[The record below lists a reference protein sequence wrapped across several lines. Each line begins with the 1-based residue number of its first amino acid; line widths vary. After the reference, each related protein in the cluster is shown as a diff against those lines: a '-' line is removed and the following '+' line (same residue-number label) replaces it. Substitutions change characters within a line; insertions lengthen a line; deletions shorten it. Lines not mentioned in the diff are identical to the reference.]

1 MPSVVGTDRGFL
13 LLQLSEVWMSE
24 NGFDWRRLASPAT
37 DPDLHPRGPEPATVG
52 GPGLVGVGDGTAWYS
67 VDGSDWSRAAVRA
80 PPEEILAR
88 PESERYG
95 EMTGITAAGNDLV
108 AWGLAEV
115 PLADNSGEHLVMPL
129 LWASHDGRTW
139 ASVALPEIDSIAA
152 VAGGPGG
159 FVAAG
164 QAGDEA
170 AVWFSADGVA
180 WERVVDD
187 AFASPVKLMPRA
199 ATAARAGYVVVGSDG
214 LCREG
219 PCPGQQ
225 VVIWTSADGRSWT
238 RVPSDDLFSGAQAEK
253 AIMWGSRLVI
263 GGVSDGRPAIWISGS
278 DESVSGSDT
287 STRETAAIPVQPAS
301 LAGTWRATDPPPGG
315 SHLTMEVITLPNGTY
330 GVTIRDDYASECD
343 GATSTMTGVGG
354 ALGAS
359 AIVIPHPDYVCD
371 DGTEAEALSG
381 PPLEE
386 QLRYFSFR
394 YDSLRDALYDPAG
407 LEWNRTD
414 VAP

>member
-1 MPSVVGTDRGFL
+1 MESVTAVT
-13 LLQLSEVWMSE
+13 
-24 NGFDWRRLASPAT
+24 
-37 DPDLHPRGPEPATVG
+37 G
-52 GPGLVGVGDGTAWYS
+52 GP
-67 VDGSDWSRAAVRA
+67 
-80 PPEEILAR
+80 
-88 PESERYG
+88 
-95 EMTGITAAGNDLV
+95 
-108 AWGLAEV
+108 
-115 PLADNSGEHLVMPL
+115 H
-129 LWASHDGRTW
+129 
-139 ASVALPEIDSIAA
+139 
-152 VAGGPGG
+152 G
-159 FVAAG
+159 FVATG
-164 QAGDEA
+164 QAGSEP
-170 AVWFSADGVA
+170 AVWLSADGEV
-180 WERVVDD
+180 WERV
-187 AFASPVKLMPRA
+187 AEGSFTSPVRLELNA
-199 ATAARAGYVVVGSDG
+199 ASATDAGYVVVGTDG
-214 LCREG
+214 QCVYY
-219 PCPGQQ
+219 PCPDQEI
-225 VVIWTSADGRSWT
+225 VIWTSADGRSWS
-238 RVPSDDLFSGAQAEK
+238 RIPSTDLSAGAQAYR
-253 AIMWGSRLVI
+253 AVAWGSSFVV
-263 GGVSDGRPAIWISGS
+263 GGASDGRPAIWISGS
-278 DESVSGSDT
+278 DESGSGSDT